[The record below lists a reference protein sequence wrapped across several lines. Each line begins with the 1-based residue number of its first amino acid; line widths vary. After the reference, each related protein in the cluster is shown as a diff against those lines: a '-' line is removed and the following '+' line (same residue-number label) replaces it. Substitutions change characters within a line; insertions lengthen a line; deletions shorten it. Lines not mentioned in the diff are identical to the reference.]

1 MKELEQF
8 IIVSRELKALLEED
22 FQNDQREKQ
31 MNKIDELLQ
40 LRQKW
45 LKELSD
51 LSQLASQLDEKTKLE
66 LVHQEKEI
74 QTLMQ
79 KKKNVIKQ
87 DIKTLQLKKQ
97 KNDQYANP
105 YENLAVDGM
114 FLDKKK

>member
-8 IIVSRELKALLEED
+8 ILVSRELKGLLEED
-22 FQNDQREKQ
+22 FHNDQREKQ
-31 MNKIDELLQ
+31 INKIDELLL
-40 LRQKW
+40 LRQSW
-45 LKELSD
+45 IKELSA
-51 LSQLASQLDEKTKLE
+51 LSHLDEKTKIE

-79 KKKNVIKQ
+79 EKKNVIKQ

-97 KNDQYANP
+97 KNDQYSNP